1 MGADNNFDPASAER
15 GRPSRA
21 PVAAALGYCPESV
34 DLSEEVRST
43 ARPPVDLCQP
53 TEGASISLSD
63 KDIEMF
69 TGVLVGRK
77 VAAGGGMIL
86 EGDPSKW
93 LAKIVFEEFPV
104 THVFRISICI
114 YNEIFIIGGD

>member
-1 MGADNNFDPASAER
+1 
-15 GRPSRA
+15 
-21 PVAAALGYCPESV
+21 
-34 DLSEEVRST
+34 
-43 ARPPVDLCQP
+43 
-53 TEGASISLSD
+53 
-63 KDIEMF
+63 MF